1 MMLELKFYQWLEA
14 RELDEK
20 VRLYHGTDAIS
31 AEDIVRNGLNRTS
44 SGVFNSAG
52 EFWASPSNKY
62 AYWFAKTNPREID
75 DIAIVSFELPKKVL
89 SYIIKSRMAVK
100 HSPVELEF
108 LPQSFELINSNMG
121 NQRVEAASEELSAV

>member
-1 MMLELKFYQWLEA
+1 MIKFYEWVEA

-20 VRLYHGTDAIS
+20 IRLYHGTDAIS
-31 AEDIVRNGLNRTS
+31 AGDIVKNGLNRTS

-75 DIAIVSFELPKKVL
+75 DIAIVSFELPKRVL
-89 SYIIKSRMAVK
+89 SQILKSRMAIK

-108 LPQSFELINSNMG
+108 LPQSFELINSNMA
-121 NQRVEAASEELSAV
+121 NANIEAASEELSAQA